1 MQMCDTDVFMYVSMC
16 IGLGTLYLDPTLP
29 QESIAVELF
38 SQAFSV
44 LGQQE
49 GRPVYGTLQ

>member
-29 QESIAVELF
+29 QESIVVELF

-44 LGQQE
+44 LGQQK